1 MANRVGTERCLN
13 CKGSGKIDCPICDGW
28 GETQNGHDRV
38 ACRACGRSGNVVCHT
53 CSGSGKV
60 LVSADRLSAARGAVE
75 APTELLSQLA
85 PGTRLVPEAHRC
97 PLCNPNIFHTPE
109 KDCATCGGRGKVLG
123 WRVERS

>member
-1 MANRVGTERCLN
+1 MANKVATGRCPI
-13 CKGSGKIDCPICDGW
+13 CKGSGKIDCPICDGF
-28 GETQNGHDRV
+28 GETNAGDDRV
-38 ACRACGRSGNVVCHT
+38 GCRSCGRSGNVVCNT

-60 LVSADRLSAARGAVE
+60 LLSPDRPPAARSAT
-75 APTELLSQLA
+75 APTEMLSQLA

-109 KDCATCGGRGKVLG
+109 KDCAACGGKGKVLG